1 MSFCAHYEQYG
12 ADALA
17 WPGQGKNLKS
27 FFFLSTLFSFF
38 SAPKPPD
45 PRNLAHSTRVASGCR
60 IIQHLSQGLQVTSTE
75 WVHWLIGIEVF
86 GKSDSWPMAPFRFSF
101 AHSMLHSCPTALA
114 EAWWS
119 NHMENKM
126 RMSLGSEE
134 RGAFC
139 FCRSGR
145 TVPPFPLLINFDVN
159 DGSGWI
165 SGLARM
171 FCWIPVVRRRSCNR
185 SCLGVQMWP
194 SPARMGCACPPLRG
208 KQEHA
213 GSVPPLLPCCTLAS
227 FLSAGPALFPHRLPL
242 TCTHQVQVQSTWTG
256 PSVIQTRMQAFSL
269 TFLPA
274 TPFVISAMEQGL
286 ACLAAILESADP
298 ALQVPAEVGHRV
310 AQRLQA
316 EIGYLLP
323 LFGAETDLQ
332 HLLPLQQHC
341 SECNAVL
348 SRCDSL
354 KTQAVILHTA
364 GPISKHHIPVRCRNR
379 TCQRCSVLMWHNYS
393 VESGKHIFTGC
404 PHELRCF
411 MLTSSFGFSI
421 AWLQQFHA
429 RLVRQHASFI
439 GESDVVREH
448 ARACGQEHLLPTA
461 RLRLLISEGW
471 FKWRLLLRTYGCRQP
486 VAASPSI
493 DLRKDIDELLEP
505 FMPAF
510 QADFTKEA
518 TNTFFFN

>member
-1 MSFCAHYEQYG
+1 MDQWA
-12 ADALA
+12 
-17 WPGQGKNLKS
+17 GKNVL
-27 FFFLSTLFSFF
+27 LDT
-38 SAPKPPD
+38 
-45 PRNLAHSTRVASGCR
+45 
-60 IIQHLSQGLQVTSTE
+60 
-75 WVHWLIGIEVF
+75 
-86 GKSDSWPMAPFRFSF
+86 
-101 AHSMLHSCPTALA
+101 
-114 EAWWS
+114 
-119 NHMENKM
+119 
-126 RMSLGSEE
+126 
-134 RGAFC
+134 
-139 FCRSGR
+139 CRS
-145 TVPPFPLLINFDVN
+145 TTIL
-159 DGSGWI
+159 
-165 SGLARM
+165 
-171 FCWIPVVRRRSCNR
+171 
-185 SCLGVQMWP
+185 Q
-194 SPARMGCACPPLRG
+194 
-208 KQEHA
+208 
-213 GSVPPLLPCCTLAS
+213 PLLPRRSDVTIASKDGVRVSSAQRKAGACWFCATTTALLYSCLCSFCRPSSVPTQIAINMHTSGPSTIDMDRSKCYPNPHAS
-227 FLSAGPALFPHRLPL
+227 FLFNIPSGSSVCDIGNGARLCVPRSYLRICRPGLASAGRSWPQSCSATASRNWLF
-242 TCTHQVQVQSTWTG
+242 
-256 PSVIQTRMQAFSL
+256 
-269 TFLPA
+269 
-274 TPFVISAMEQGL
+274 E
-286 ACLAAILESADP
+286 
-298 ALQVPAEVGHRV
+298 
-310 AQRLQA
+310 
-316 EIGYLLP
+316 P

-518 TNTFFFN
+518 MDKARAARMRCDVLVMDGNAKNRRAVCASLLAGAFRSPALGQTLRHTCPCTPRLGKSFCPHHDSEVANIIQDWVRRAVGLLHT

>member
-1 MSFCAHYEQYG
+1 MLVLCHHVTTALLYFCLCSFC
-12 ADALA
+12 
-17 WPGQGKNLKS
+17 
-27 FFFLSTLFSFF
+27 
-38 SAPKPPD
+38 
-45 PRNLAHSTRVASGCR
+45 R
-60 IIQHLSQGLQVTSTE
+60 
-75 WVHWLIGIEVF
+75 
-86 GKSDSWPMAPFRFSF
+86 
-101 AHSMLHSCPTALA
+101 
-114 EAWWS
+114 
-119 NHMENKM
+119 
-126 RMSLGSEE
+126 
-134 RGAFC
+134 
-139 FCRSGR
+139 
-145 TVPPFPLLINFDVN
+145 
-159 DGSGWI
+159 
-165 SGLARM
+165 
-171 FCWIPVVRRRSCNR
+171 
-185 SCLGVQMWP
+185 P
-194 SPARMGCACPPLRG
+194 S
-208 KQEHA
+208 
-213 GSVPPLLPCCTLAS
+213 SVPTQIAINMHTSGP
-227 FLSAGPALFPHRLPL
+227 SAIDMDR
-242 TCTHQVQVQSTWTG
+242 SG

-274 TPFVISAMEQGL
+274 APFVISAMEQGF

-429 RLVRQHASFI
+429 RLVRQHASFV

-486 VAASPSI
+486 VAASPSL

-518 TNTFFFN
+518 MDKARAARMRCDVLVMDGNAKNRRAVCASLLAGALRSPALGQTLRHTCPCTPRLGKSFCPHHFTDDSEVANIIQDWVRRAVGLLPT

>member
-1 MSFCAHYEQYG
+1 
-12 ADALA
+12 
-17 WPGQGKNLKS
+17 
-27 FFFLSTLFSFF
+27 
-38 SAPKPPD
+38 
-45 PRNLAHSTRVASGCR
+45 
-60 IIQHLSQGLQVTSTE
+60 
-75 WVHWLIGIEVF
+75 
-86 GKSDSWPMAPFRFSF
+86 
-101 AHSMLHSCPTALA
+101 
-114 EAWWS
+114 
-119 NHMENKM
+119 
-126 RMSLGSEE
+126 
-134 RGAFC
+134 
-139 FCRSGR
+139 
-145 TVPPFPLLINFDVN
+145 
-159 DGSGWI
+159 
-165 SGLARM
+165 
-171 FCWIPVVRRRSCNR
+171 
-185 SCLGVQMWP
+185 
-194 SPARMGCACPPLRG
+194 
-208 KQEHA
+208 
-213 GSVPPLLPCCTLAS
+213 
-227 FLSAGPALFPHRLPL
+227 
-242 TCTHQVQVQSTWTG
+242 
-256 PSVIQTRMQAFSL
+256 MQAFSL

-518 TNTFFFN
+518 TNTFFLIRLELCYLE

>member
-1 MSFCAHYEQYG
+1 
-12 ADALA
+12 
-17 WPGQGKNLKS
+17 
-27 FFFLSTLFSFF
+27 
-38 SAPKPPD
+38 
-45 PRNLAHSTRVASGCR
+45 
-60 IIQHLSQGLQVTSTE
+60 
-75 WVHWLIGIEVF
+75 
-86 GKSDSWPMAPFRFSF
+86 
-101 AHSMLHSCPTALA
+101 
-114 EAWWS
+114 
-119 NHMENKM
+119 
-126 RMSLGSEE
+126 
-134 RGAFC
+134 
-139 FCRSGR
+139 
-145 TVPPFPLLINFDVN
+145 
-159 DGSGWI
+159 
-165 SGLARM
+165 
-171 FCWIPVVRRRSCNR
+171 
-185 SCLGVQMWP
+185 
-194 SPARMGCACPPLRG
+194 MGCACPPLRG

-213 GSVPPLLPCCTLAS
+213 GSVPPLLPYCTLAS
-227 FLSAGPALFPHRLPL
+227 VLSAGPALFPHRLPL

-274 TPFVISAMEQGL
+274 APFVISAMEQGF

-404 PHELRCF
+404 THELRCF

-448 ARACGQEHLLPTA
+448 ARACGQEHLLPNA

-518 TNTFFFN
+518 MDKARAARMRCDVLVMDGNAKNRRAVCASLLAGALRSPALGQTLRHTCPCTPRLGKSFWWRRPLSDRTVVTFIHGHDATLHVWVGGWGHVNVHVKCIRCRCYVARMGGGVGSC

>member
-1 MSFCAHYEQYG
+1 
-12 ADALA
+12 
-17 WPGQGKNLKS
+17 
-27 FFFLSTLFSFF
+27 
-38 SAPKPPD
+38 
-45 PRNLAHSTRVASGCR
+45 
-60 IIQHLSQGLQVTSTE
+60 
-75 WVHWLIGIEVF
+75 
-86 GKSDSWPMAPFRFSF
+86 
-101 AHSMLHSCPTALA
+101 
-114 EAWWS
+114 
-119 NHMENKM
+119 
-126 RMSLGSEE
+126 
-134 RGAFC
+134 
-139 FCRSGR
+139 
-145 TVPPFPLLINFDVN
+145 
-159 DGSGWI
+159 
-165 SGLARM
+165 
-171 FCWIPVVRRRSCNR
+171 
-185 SCLGVQMWP
+185 
-194 SPARMGCACPPLRG
+194 MGCACPPLRG

-213 GSVPPLLPCCTLAS
+213 GSVPPLLPYCTLAS
-227 FLSAGPALFPHRLPL
+227 VLSAGPALFPHRLPL

-274 TPFVISAMEQGL
+274 APFVISAMEQGF

-518 TNTFFFN
+518 MDKARAARMRCDVLVMDGNAKNRRAVCASLLAGALRSPALGQTLRHTCPCTPRLGKSFCPHHDSEVANIIQDWVRRAVGLLPT